1 VRDRIMGPLGMT
13 DTVITLDPEQSSRLA
28 PGTRRRGGPAGLWT
42 IPGLAGAGALRS
54 TVADLFTFLHAQLG
68 LLPPDVPRG
77 AIPGRPL
84 TPAMRIGLGWMLL
97 PIGRGKLDMVWH
109 NAGTGGYRSFVGWT
123 PATHTAAVVLSSN
136 VRGVDQLGSR
146 ALLDLAA
153 TA

>member
-1 VRDRIMGPLGMT
+1 MHRAQRP
-13 DTVITLDPEQSSRLA
+13 PAERS
-28 PGTRRRGGPAGLWT
+28 RGG
-42 IPGLAGAGALRS
+42 R
-54 TVADLFTFLHAQLG
+54 
-68 LLPPDVPRG
+68 
-77 AIPGRPL
+77 L

-109 NAGTGGYRSFVGWT
+109 NGGTGGYRSFVGWT

-153 TA
+153 A